1 MPPGNDKI
9 ISDHRFYPIQEV
21 TLYKYIARAAQG
33 KFNTTNPHKKISSH
47 SHNLV

>member
-21 TLYKYIARAAQG
+21 TLYKYIARAG
-33 KFNTTNPHKKISSH
+33 NFNTTNPHKKKISSH
-47 SHNLV
+47 THNLV